1 MRRLKPQAAR
11 RPGAWRLRLRRARKM
26 LRSRTLIWGGAVLG
40 GLALVAVSVG
50 IWRGG
55 VIQSTT
61 DALHAGVAESL
72 ALAGLRLSRVD
83 VEGRVHT
90 PQAVIAAALDAPRG
104 APILKI
110 SPHAVQA
117 RLLANPWIERAEVR
131 RLLPDRIEIALTERK
146 PFALWQRQGRHA
158 VIDREG
164 TVIAEERVTEFGAL
178 PLVVGTGAAPLAAG
192 ILELIDRHPAIKER
206 FRAAVRVGE
215 RRWNIRL
222 ATGADVMLPEG
233 AEAAALERL
242 ASLHAQQ
249 ALLDRALA
257 AVDMRL
263 PDRMVLR
270 PLAPPAPEPS
280 TTPPRP
286 ANARVRG

>member
-1 MRRLKPQAAR
+1 
-11 RPGAWRLRLRRARKM
+11 M
-26 LRSRTLIWGGAVLG
+26 LRPRALLWGGAVLG
-40 GLALVAVSVG
+40 ALALVAVSVG

-55 VIQSTT
+55 VIQGTA
-61 DALHAGVAESL
+61 DALYAGATHGL
-72 ALAGLRLSRVD
+72 AATGMRLARVD

-90 PQAVIAAALDAPRG
+90 PQAAIMAALDAERG

-110 SPHAVQA
+110 SPHEVQA

-131 RLLPDRIEIALTERK
+131 RILPDRIEISLTERK

-164 TVIAEERVTEFGAL
+164 TVIAEERVGEFGPL
-178 PLVVGTGAAPLAAG
+178 PLVVGAGAAPLAAG
-192 ILELIDRHPAIKER
+192 ILELVDRHPAIKER
-206 FRAAVRVGE
+206 FRAAVRVSE

-249 ALLDRALA
+249 ALLDRALS

-270 PLAPPAPEPS
+270 PLAPPAAEPS